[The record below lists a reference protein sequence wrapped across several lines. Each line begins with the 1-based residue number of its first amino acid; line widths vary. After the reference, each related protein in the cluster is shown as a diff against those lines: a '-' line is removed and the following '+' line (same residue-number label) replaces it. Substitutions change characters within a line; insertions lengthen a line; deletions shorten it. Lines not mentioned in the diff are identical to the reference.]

1 MALPRRT
8 DRGAGADQGC
18 AVIDGAG
25 AHDGSGQGHPRVE
38 GAGPGPGAAHLRS
51 LSASRT
57 EAERSNE
64 RHRVSCTGGAFTRV
78 TYGRKDYVGSAQK
91 GWSAPFQRGGPCTPP
106 LVRDGTCHPTCP
118 TSQPEYP

>member
-18 AVIDGAG
+18 AVVDGAG

-57 EAERSNE
+57 EAERANE

-78 TYGRKDYVGSAQK
+78 TYGRKDYVAALRKRAGALRFK
-91 GWSAPFQRGGPCTPP
+91 GEGHALRRWFETEHVTPP
-106 LVRDGTCHPTCP
+106 
-118 TSQPEYP
+118 